1 MYSFVFMLKTYSQDQ
16 DYVSRLVETY
26 CKYNKDNIRLF
37 IVAPQEDMALFK
49 EKYASIE
56 HIEVLSENNL
66 DVEYA
71 HESINGMKAGY
82 INQEIVK
89 LAFWELG
96 LCKNYLCL
104 DSEAYFIRDFYLDDF
119 MYDEEIPYT
128 ALIEDN
134 DLKTNPNY
142 YHCYWKEREKKIQI
156 IQDEMEYHPKHL
168 LTCHGFQIF
177 NANVLKRLKTDYMSL
192 NNLSYLDLIM
202 LSPYE
207 FSWYNIWLQK
217 SQVMPIHMCEP
228 FFKTYHMAYQQFGD
242 VMSNVDETELSRGY
256 VGVVINSN
264 YTKRKIIKVND
275 IAKLHYRIVN
285 NKMLNEIRQIVNI
298 SYKKEFRRR
307 VVSTLYSMVTRK
319 NSKY

>member
-1 MYSFVFMLKTYSQDQ
+1 MYSFVFMLKTYRKDEY
-16 DYVSRLVETY
+16 YVSRLIETY
-26 CKYNKDNIRLF
+26 RKFNRDGIKLF
-37 IVAPQEDMALFK
+37 IVVPQQDVALFQ

-71 HESINGMKAGY
+71 HEPINGIKAGY

-104 DSEAYFIRDFYLDDF
+104 DSEAYFIRDFYFDDF

-128 ALIEDN
+128 VLIEDN
-134 DLKTNPNY
+134 DLKSNPNY
-142 YHCYWKEREKKIQI
+142 YHYYWKEREKKIQI

-177 NANVLKRLKTDYMSL
+177 NTNVLKRMKTDYL
-192 NNLSYLDLIM
+192 LPNNLSYLDLIKI
-202 LSPYE
+202 SPYE

-217 SQVMPIHMCEP
+217 SQVMPIYMCEP

-242 VMSNVDETELSRGY
+242 VMNNVDETELSRGY

-264 YTKRKIIKVND
+264 YTKGEMIKVTD
-275 IAKLHYRIVN
+275 IDKLQYKIVD
-285 NKMLNEIRQIVNI
+285 NKMLKQIRKCVNI
-298 SYKKEFRRR
+298 SYRKELKNR
-307 VVSTLYSMVTRK
+307 VVKKIYTRRIR
-319 NSKY
+319 